1 MCGIAGIICKPN
13 NANIDISKLVNKM
26 LELISHR
33 GRGELG
39 VNTGNNYSL
48 GCYRLPVLTN
58 GGEQPVS
65 NELETI
71 FAVLNGEIYNY
82 REFIDE
88 LKLNHSINGDCDTII
103 LPHVYEK
110 GEFFLRQ
117 LSGMYALCI
126 HDTVSNETVLM
137 RDLIGI
143 KPLYIFENNFF
154 IAFASEKKAFSY
166 LEDGKVSEVMPGELI
181 HLKHGQITSRSN
193 TIKPW
198 NKIFPKG
205 NYQGIDYTGLRDT
218 ITNSLIQ
225 QLPSEW
231 PVAVLCS
238 GGIDSVILTYLAK
251 KYHKHDVQAYVIGD
265 ENSAD
270 VKAARLA
277 CHHLDVNLKEIRIS
291 MEEII
296 RVLPDVIYHVE
307 SFESNLIR
315 NSILSYLVFREIR
328 KDGFRVAICGEGADE
343 LFAGYGDFRLL
354 SSIIEKQKFMQ
365 LLLDD
370 LFKTQ
375 LQRVDRT
382 SMAFNVETRV
392 PFLDDN
398 VIEYACN
405 IPIEKKCGKDFGRWL
420 SKLPL
425 RHAFE
430 DTAIPSEIIL
440 RQKET
445 FSSGA
450 GLGDLSMVGGPIEK
464 IAQSRISSS
473 EFISL
478 QNTYPII
485 NIKTYEQALYLSEY
499 LKYFSVPD
507 NYRPPVVATV
517 ELSLLNG
524 LETEK

>member
-1 MCGIAGIICKPN
+1 MCGIAGIISKPN
-13 NANIDISKLVNKM
+13 NADINISKLVNEM

-39 VNTGNNYSL
+39 IKTGNNYSL

-65 NELETI
+65 NELKSI

-82 REFIDE
+82 NELIDS
-88 LKLNHSINGDCDTII
+88 LKLKHTIKGDCDTVI
-103 LPHVYEK
+103 LPHLYEE
-110 GEFFLRQ
+110 GELSLRK
-117 LSGMYALCI
+117 LSGMYALCV

-166 LEDGKVSEVMPGELI
+166 LNHGKVSEVMPGELLR
-181 HLKHGQITSRSN
+181 LKHGLITSRAN
-193 TIKPW
+193 IVKPW
-198 NKIFPKG
+198 NKSLVKG
-205 NYQGIDYTGLRDT
+205 NYQSVDYTGLRDE

-251 KYHKHDVQAYVIGD
+251 KYHKHNVQAYVIGN

-296 RVLPDVIYHVE
+296 KVLPEVIYHVE

-354 SSIIEKQKFMQ
+354 SSIIEKQKFMK

-425 RHAFE
+425 RHAFAN
-430 DTAIPSEIIL
+430 TQIPTEILL

-464 IAQSRISSS
+464 IAQSRISSN
-473 EFISL
+473 EFISM
-478 QNTYPII
+478 QSKYPVID
-485 NIKTYEQALYLSEY
+485 IKTYEQALYLSEY
-499 LKYFSVPD
+499 LKYFFVPED
-507 NYRPPVVATV
+507 YRPPVVATV
-517 ELSLLNG
+517 ELSCLSG
-524 LETEK
+524 FETEK

>member
-1 MCGIAGIICKPN
+1 M
-13 NANIDISKLVNKM
+13 
-26 LELISHR
+26 
-33 GRGELG
+33 
-39 VNTGNNYSL
+39 
-48 GCYRLPVLTN
+48 
-58 GGEQPVS
+58 
-65 NELETI
+65 
-71 FAVLNGEIYNY
+71 AVLNGEIYNY
-82 REFIDE
+82 KELIDY
-88 LKLNHSINGDCDTII
+88 LKLNHAIEGDCDTVV
-103 LPHVYEK
+103 LPHLYEE
-110 GEFFLRQ
+110 GEFMLRQ

-126 HDTVSNETVLM
+126 HNTVLNETVLM

-166 LEDGKVSEVMPGELI
+166 LDDGKISEVMPGELL
-181 HLKHGQITSRSN
+181 HLKHGQIISRAN
-193 TIKPW
+193 INKPW
-198 NKIFPKG
+198 NKVFTKI
-205 NYQGIDYTGLRDT
+205 NYPCVDYAGLRNV

-265 ENSAD
+265 ANSAD

-277 CHHLDVNLKEIRIS
+277 CHHMGVSLKEIRIS
-291 MEEII
+291 MEEVI
-296 RVLPDVIYHVE
+296 RILPEVIYHVE

-328 KDGFRVAICGEGADE
+328 NDGFRVAICGEGADE
-343 LFAGYGDFRLL
+343 LFIGYGDFKSLN
-354 SSIIEKQKFMQ
+354 SIIEKQKFMQ

-392 PFLDDN
+392 PYLDDK

-405 IPIEKKCGKDFGRWL
+405 IPIEKECGYDFGKWL
-420 SKLPL
+420 SKTPL
-425 RHAFE
+425 RLAFA
-430 DTAIPSEIIL
+430 DTPIPPEIL
-440 RQKET
+440 SRQKET

-450 GLGDLSMVGGPIEK
+450 GLGDLSMVGGPVEK
-464 IAQSRISSS
+464 IAQKRISSG
-473 EFISL
+473 EFISM
-478 QNTYPII
+478 QNKYPVID
-485 NIKTYEQALYLSEY
+485 IKTYEQALYLSEY

-517 ELSLLNG
+517 ELSSLNG
-524 LETEK
+524 FESEK